1 MYLSWIIPAY
11 NEEKRIEKTIREVDR
26 YLGSKHLPGGYE
38 IIVVDSASADRTA
51 LIVRS
56 LRASRANLKLLE
68 VQNRG
73 KGWAVKQGML
83 AATGD
88 IRLFSDADNSVSPEQ
103 LDKFLPLVCG
113 GAGGE
118 ARCSDVVIASIE
130 APGAVIEEHAQWYRR
145 GLGKLSKYVIRAVA
159 GLWRIRDTQRGF
171 KVFSSRAAEEIF
183 PRLTITA
190 WGFDIEV
197 LVIAHRRGFS
207 IVEVPVR
214 WVNPGDS
221 KVSLGAYASTLRE
234 LLEIKWNDVRGLYG

>member
-11 NEEKRIEKTIREVDR
+11 NEEKRIEKTIREVDE
-26 YLGSKHLPGGYE
+26 YLGSKNVSGGYE
-38 IIVVDSASADRTA
+38 MIVVDSASSDRTA
-51 LIVRS
+51 ERVKTLTS
-56 LRASRANLKLLE
+56 TLPGLRLVQ

-73 KGWAVKQGML
+73 KGWAVQQGML
-83 AATGD
+83 AAAGQ

-113 GAGGE
+113 GTGAE

-145 GLGKLSKYVIRAVA
+145 WLGKWSKYLIRLVA
-159 GLWRIRDTQRGF
+159 GLWRVRDTQRGF
-171 KVFSSRAAEEIF
+171 KAFSRRAAEEIF
-183 PRLTITA
+183 SRMTITG

-197 LVIAHRRGFS
+197 LVIAKRRGFS

-221 KVSLGAYASTLRE
+221 KVSIGAYASTLRE
-234 LLEIKWNDVRGLYG
+234 LLKIKWKDIRGAYR